1 MQQLAHPH
9 GILTPAFAINHV
21 LFSVYD
27 HSLRRGGDFV
37 TTHKGTRRSSVIERA
52 RGHLLSST
60 KRGSNELFC
69 NEVCFYVIIAFVAL
83 FALTVL
89 SGQTAAHVGR
99 HAHVVGGAVY
109 EHSSC
114 QSFAQSLRNRSTALF
129 MKFWKPFIL
138 KLRKLLILWL
148 TLFRSSLV
156 HFHY

>member
-1 MQQLAHPH
+1 M
-9 GILTPAFAINHV
+9 F
-21 LFSVYD
+21 
-27 HSLRRGGDFV
+27 LR
-37 TTHKGTRRSSVIERA
+37 
-52 RGHLLSST
+52 
-60 KRGSNELFC
+60 
-69 NEVCFYVIIAFVAL
+69 VIIVCVAL

-109 EHSSC
+109 EHSCC
-114 QSFAQSLRNRSTALF
+114 QSFAQALRNRPTALF

-156 HFHY
+156 HFHYNDDIALDCALLGLNLLATEGFGHILFEDVHLGAQGVDLRCRRVDFGFQFIQKIDAVLARPLVFFEALE